1 MQRYYKN
8 NTIVWYQVWKH
19 KRLFALNLL
28 HDDMPIKVTIVSRTG
43 FLIASYVFDLT
54 GSDCANK
61 ICKAIC
67 HNCSL

>member
-1 MQRYYKN
+1 MIKFE
-8 NTIVWYQVWKH
+8 NTTIICIE
-19 KRLFALNLL
+19 FA
-28 HDDMPIKVTIVSRTG
+28 DDMPIIVTIANGTG
-43 FLIASYVFDLT
+43 FLIASCAFDLI